1 MRVLAMNE
9 ISVEKKR
16 TRKKSKE
23 YSPDQDK
30 KLKKETDEMVPIF
43 VMGRKYEVPPSLT
56 IQKALEYAGY
66 QLVRGCGCRGG
77 ICGACG
83 TVYRFPDSY
92 RIEVGLACQTVVQ
105 PNMYITQIPFFPA
118 NKATYNIEKLEP
130 TGSTVAALY
139 PEIFKCVGCGTCT
152 RSCPMDIDVM
162 EYMARAIRG
171 DVAGAAELSFDC
183 VMCGLCTARCP
194 AEEAQYNIG
203 ILTRRLYGRHIAPR
217 AKHVAKAVKLVE
229 ENRFEK
235 GLKELI
241 KMDLKALTKAYN
253 EREIEPDMA
262 EEFWEPEDKKHLVVE

>member
-1 MRVLAMNE
+1 MNKIDSKE
-9 ISVEKKR
+9 TKTKGRIKAPLKQKKR
-16 TRKKSKE
+16 VKE
-23 YSPDQDK
+23 PSEE
-30 KLKKETDEMVPIF
+30 LIPIF
-43 VMGRKYEVPPSLT
+43 LMGKKYEVPASLT

-118 NKATYNIEKLEP
+118 NKAVYDLDKLEP

-162 EYMARAIRG
+162 EYMSRAIRG
-171 DVAGAAELSFDC
+171 DIAGAAELSFDC
-183 VMCGLCTARCP
+183 VMCGLCSARCP
-194 AEEAQYNIG
+194 AEEAQYNVG
-203 ILTRRLYGRHIAPR
+203 ILTRRLYSRHIVPR
-217 AKHVAKAVKLVE
+217 AKHVEESVKHVE
-229 ENRFEK
+229 NKKYDK
-235 GLKELI
+235 GLKGLK
-241 KMDLKALTKAYN
+241 KMDLKSLQKAYN
-253 EREIEPDMA
+253 EREMEPDMA
-262 EEFWEPEDKKHLVVE
+262 EEFWEPKDKRYIEIK